1 VAPGRRALGLQAK
14 LDCALQQ
21 GAFSR
26 LQGCIA
32 HFMGH
37 GVARQVSPTPPLSH
51 GTSTRDGRT
60 EHPVHTDPLV
70 FSVFLIFTGAAVC
83 AAIALFAGQSLLIA
97 YILLGCA
104 VGPWGLALVDDPK
117 TIASVGHV
125 GIIFLL
131 FLLGLNLHPQKALR
145 MLREAVLVTALS
157 SLAFAAAGTAIAVAF
172 GFGLRDALLVGGCM
186 MFSSTIIGLKL
197 LPTTALHH
205 KHLGEVIISVLLLQD
220 MVAIA
225 MLLAVE
231 AMAADELSAWQL
243 TEIALA
249 PFLLAA
255 VAWGGAR
262 HVLLPLM
269 RRFDTIQEYLFLAA
283 LGWCMGI
290 AQLGHAIGLSYEMG
304 AFIAGVALA
313 TNPVSTFIA
322 ESLKPLRDFFLVMF
336 FFSLGAGFELPRLAD
351 VALPSLALAAAML
364 ALKPWTFRALLRW
377 EAEKAGL
384 AAEAGAR
391 LGQVSEFSLMV
402 SALALAGGVMG
413 EDAAYTVQAATLIT
427 FCASSYWIVAR
438 YPTPIAVNAQLRR
451 D

>member
-1 VAPGRRALGLQAK
+1 
-14 LDCALQQ
+14 
-21 GAFSR
+21 
-26 LQGCIA
+26 
-32 HFMGH
+32 M
-37 GVARQVSPTPPLSH
+37 
-51 GTSTRDGRT
+51 
-60 EHPVHTDPLV
+60 HTDPLV
-70 FSVFLIFTGAAVC
+70 FSVFLIFTGAAVF
-83 AAIALFAGQSLLIA
+83 AALALFAGQSLLIA
-97 YILLGCA
+97 YIVLGCV
-104 VGPWGLALVDDPK
+104 VGPWGLALVEDPR

-157 SLAFAAAGTAIAVAF
+157 SLVFAAAGTAIALAF
-172 GFGLRDALLVGGCM
+172 GFGVRDAWLLGACM

-220 MVAIA
+220 LVAIA
-225 MLLAVE
+225 LLLVVE
-231 AMAADELSAWQL
+231 ALGLEQLSAMQAL
-243 TEIALA
+243 EIAVA

-255 VAWGGAR
+255 TAYAAAR
-262 HVLLPLM
+262 YALLPLM

-283 LGWCMGI
+283 IGWCLGV
-290 AQLGHAIGLSYEMG
+290 AQLGHELGLSYEMG

-322 ESLKPLRDFFLVMF
+322 ESLKPLRDFFLIMF
-336 FFSLGAGFELPRLAD
+336 FFSLGAGFELPRLPD
-351 VALPSLALAAAML
+351 VALPAFSLALAML
-364 ALKPWTFRALLRW
+364 ALKPWTFGMLLRW
-377 EAEKAGL
+377 ERERAGL
-384 AAEAGAR
+384 AAETGVR
-391 LGQVSEFSLMV
+391 LGQVSEFSLLV
-402 SALALAGGVMG
+402 SALALSSGVMG

-427 FCASSYWIVAR
+427 FFVSSYWIVAR